1 MNTPAA
7 GRCARHSTS
16 WILISGGLEKSLVR
30 RHGDVVCRSRIE
42 PGGPRRCPSHSRSK
56 IQEAVAEVV
65 TLVERQ
71 AGIARLIGSAKGIT
85 HEGDRVVSWMGQ
97 ADLYELAPP
106 LNGYTMAVAST
117 VDRVPAVQARGTEWN
132 IETFLFGV
140 TGERLE
146 VDWDELPGSAW
157 GATAIEALRAAGYQV
172 ADSAAAGT

>member
-1 MNTPAA
+1 MSCADPGSNQEVPVAA
-7 GRCARHSTS
+7 R
-16 WILISGGLEKSLVR
+16 
-30 RHGDVVCRSRIE
+30 
-42 PGGPRRCPSHSRSK
+42 SHSRSK
-56 IQEAVAEVV
+56 IQGSGCRGSHLA
-65 TLVERQ
+65 ERQ

-117 VDRVPAVQARGTEWN
+117 VDRVPAVRARHQWN

-140 TGERLE
+140 TGEGLKSTGTNFPAAPGEPPPSRL
-146 VDWDELPGSAW
+146 
-157 GATAIEALRAAGYQV
+157 AAGYQV